1 MALFLEP
8 TGCKYVG
15 KKCKLI
21 VNMTIVESRH
31 HVVTPCRVSDGEGG
45 EWGSGEGVS
54 GKGFHI
60 RLQKWNIERTTK
72 DIESGKCLRRK
83 RNESVLNLFPFRV
96 NQLGLI
102 FRRPSYSLSSP
113 VISFPFVF

>member
-31 HVVTPCRVSDGEGG
+31 HAVTPCRVSDGEGG
-45 EWGSGEGVS
+45 SGGVGEWGGSE
-54 GKGFHI
+54 
-60 RLQKWNIERTTK
+60 W
-72 DIESGKCLRRK
+72 K
-83 RNESVLNLFPFRV
+83 RFP
-96 NQLGLI
+96 
-102 FRRPSYSLSSP
+102 YSTSE
-113 VISFPFVF
+113 VEH

>member
-31 HVVTPCRVSDGEGG
+31 HAVTPCRVSDGEG
-45 EWGSGEGVS
+45 ESGEGVS

-60 RLQKWNIERTTK
+60 RLQKWNTERTK
-72 DIESGKCLRRK
+72 KILKA
-83 RNESVLNLFPFRV
+83 ESV
-96 NQLGLI
+96 
-102 FRRPSYSLSSP
+102 
-113 VISFPFVF
+113 

>member
-31 HVVTPCRVSDGEGG
+31 HAVTPCRVSDGEGG
-45 EWGSGEGVS
+45 AGRSGEGVS

-60 RLQKWNIERTTK
+60 RLQKWNIERTK
-72 DIESGKCLRRK
+72 KILKA
-83 RNESVLNLFPFRV
+83 ESV
-96 NQLGLI
+96 
-102 FRRPSYSLSSP
+102 
-113 VISFPFVF
+113 

>member
-31 HVVTPCRVSDGEGG
+31 HAVTPCRVSDGEGG
-45 EWGSGEGVS
+45 GVGEWGGSE
-54 GKGFHI
+54 
-60 RLQKWNIERTTK
+60 W
-72 DIESGKCLRRK
+72 K
-83 RNESVLNLFPFRV
+83 RFP
-96 NQLGLI
+96 
-102 FRRPSYSLSSP
+102 YSTSE
-113 VISFPFVF
+113 VEH